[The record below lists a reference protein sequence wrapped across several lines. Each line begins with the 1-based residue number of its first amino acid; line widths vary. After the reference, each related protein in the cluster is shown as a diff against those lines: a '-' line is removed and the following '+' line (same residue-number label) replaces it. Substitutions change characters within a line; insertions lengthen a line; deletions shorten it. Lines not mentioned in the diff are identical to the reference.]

1 MFKALIIDDEPLA
14 CDLVQEYLSDFETIE
29 VVGRCHDGFEGM
41 KAIGEKKPDLVFL
54 DVQMPK
60 ITGFEMLELLENPPA
75 IIFTTA
81 FDEYAI
87 KAFEKNAVDYL
98 LKPYSEERFKQAVQK
113 FLERPEEKKQQA
125 KAVADDSRAS
135 GQSADR
141 VVIKDGAK
149 IRIIPIPE
157 VVRLEADDDYVK
169 VFSKQGNF
177 MKKQTLKN
185 FEEGL
190 SATHFVRVHRS
201 HLVNIM
207 HIERID
213 PYEKNAHIALLKNNE
228 RIPVSR
234 SGYQRLKELLQ
245 L

>member
-14 CDLVQEYLSDFETIE
+14 CDLVEEYLGEFEQIE
-29 VVGRCHDGFEGM
+29 VIGRCNDGFEGM
-41 KAIGEKKPDLVFL
+41 KAISEKKPDLIFL

-60 ITGFEMLELLENPPA
+60 ITGFEMLELLEDPPA

-98 LKPYSEERFKQAVQK
+98 LKPYSEERFNQAVQK
-113 FLERPEEKKQQA
+113 FLDRPEEKKSVA
-125 KAVADDSRAS
+125 RAVVEDTRSS
-135 GQSADR
+135 PHPVDR

-149 IRIIPIPE
+149 IRIIPIAE

-169 VFSKQGNF
+169 VYSQQGNF

-185 FEEGL
+185 FEAGL
-190 SATHFVRVHRS
+190 SSDHFVRVHRS

-213 PYEKNAHIALLKNNE
+213 PYEKNAHIALLKNGE

-234 SGYQRLKELLQ
+234 SGYQKVKELLQ